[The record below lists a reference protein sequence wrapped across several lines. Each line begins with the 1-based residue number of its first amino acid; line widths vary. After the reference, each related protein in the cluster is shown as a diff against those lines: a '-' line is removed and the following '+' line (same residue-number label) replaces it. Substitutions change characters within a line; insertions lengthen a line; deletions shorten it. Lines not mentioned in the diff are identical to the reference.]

1 MVIISMLQKKQKVQ
15 KQIVLKRLFQQQIR
29 LFLTT
34 QDLLLIQINRAQA
47 QTRYLNQWMME
58 LSVLKL
64 RVMEVLL

>member
-34 QDLLLIQINRAQA
+34 QDLLLIKINRAQA